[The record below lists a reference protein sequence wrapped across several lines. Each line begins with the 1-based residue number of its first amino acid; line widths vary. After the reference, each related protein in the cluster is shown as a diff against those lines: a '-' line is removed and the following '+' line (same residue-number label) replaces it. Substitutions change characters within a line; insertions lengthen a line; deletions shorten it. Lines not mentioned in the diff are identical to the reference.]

1 MTLTPL
7 PMEAES
13 REREAQLGSPGSALS
28 LSHSPP
34 LSSSLLFGCQRS
46 IKARRI
52 NDYLHLT
59 KLEESKFPSARR
71 REGSGGIEA
80 LTD

>member
-7 PMEAES
+7 PMEAEP
-13 REREAQLGSPGSALS
+13 REREAPLGSARLAGLRTLPF
-28 LSHSPP
+28 P
-34 LSSSLLFGCQRS
+34 LPSSLLFGCRRS

-52 NDYLHLT
+52 NDYSHST

-71 REGSGGIEA
+71 REGSGGNRSA
-80 LTD
+80 D

>member
-7 PMEAES
+7 PMEAEP
-13 REREAQLGSPGSALS
+13 REREAQLGILPF
-28 LSHSPP
+28 P

-46 IKARRI
+46 TTARRI

-59 KLEESKFPSARR
+59 KLEESKFPSACG
-71 REGSGGIEA
+71 REGGGGKRSA
-80 LTD
+80 D